1 MVPFAVDVLGHIGY
15 FSIAVGMYL
24 VTLKNLWGFAF
35 RFVGE
40 VIWLVI
46 GLLLGMSSLLIW
58 GVIFMGIDIYGF
70 VKWRRENAEASE

>member
-1 MVPFAVDVLGHIGY
+1 MVPFMVDVLGHIGY
-15 FSIAVGMYL
+15 ASIALGMYL
-24 VTLKNLWGFAF
+24 VTLKNSWGFAF

-70 VKWRRENAEASE
+70 VKWRNENGV